1 MDLQVTDDPDAE
13 RFEIRAD
20 GEPAGF
26 IQYQLRGREIAFLHT
41 ETDNRFRG
49 QGVGGYLIRSA
60 LDAARQ
66 RNLAVLPYCPF
77 VNRWMIEHH
86 EYADLVLDG
95 RRSQF
100 GL

>member
-1 MDLQVTDDPDAE
+1 MDLQVTDEPDSE

-26 IQYQLRGREIAFLHT
+26 VQYQLHDREIAFTHT

-60 LDAARQ
+60 LEAARQ
-66 RNLAVLPYCPF
+66 RNLAVLPSSPF
-77 VNRWMIEHH
+77 VTRWRIEHPQ
-86 EYADLVLDG
+86 YADLVPDG